1 LNNFIFPR
9 YYVPFV
15 LIGQSERLMERPGVV
30 SYSKFNRF
38 KNSVCTYVVLVL
50 RSVVKLFAKYHI
62 FIEVKISRHNVPIV
76 KIGIF
81 IEKKL
86 R

>member
-1 LNNFIFPR
+1 
-9 YYVPFV
+9 
-15 LIGQSERLMERPGVV
+15 MERPGVV
-30 SYSKFNRF
+30 SYSKFNLF

-50 RSVVKLFAKYHI
+50 RSVVKFFAKYHI
-62 FIEVKISRHNVPIV
+62 FIEVKISRHHVPV
-76 KIGIF
+76 LKIGIF